1 MKRRAG
7 AKHLTVKVKMP
18 RLAPE
23 ENFSFYS
30 QRIRRYPRL
39 DRKAEHK
46 LAMRWYEHG
55 DRAAAD
61 DLVHAHLRDVVA
73 IAMQYRGYGFRA
85 ADLVAEGNIGL
96 LEAVKRFDPTRNL
109 RFMTY
114 AAYWVRAYI
123 LAHVLKQFSMV
134 GVGTGPLQ
142 SKMFFR
148 LARERARL
156 TSQLGEHD
164 QSINEALAVKFGT
177 SADRVEEMSMRL
189 ERRDSSLDAPMY
201 GDSDATMLDALS
213 SESASQEELTATAQR
228 DASIRRLVATVK
240 RDLDERERA
249 ILDQRLLGDGD
260 EVTLADIGK
269 QFGLS
274 RERVRQLEARLK
286 SKLKRALQPVA
297 LAA

>member
-1 MKRRAG
+1 
-7 AKHLTVKVKMP
+7 
-18 RLAPE
+18 
-23 ENFSFYS
+23 
-30 QRIRRYPRL
+30 
-39 DRKAEHK
+39 
-46 LAMRWYEHG
+46 
-55 DRAAAD
+55 
-61 DLVHAHLRDVVA
+61 
-73 IAMQYRGYGFRA
+73 
-85 ADLVAEGNIGL
+85 
-96 LEAVKRFDPTRNL
+96 
-109 RFMTY
+109 
-114 AAYWVRAYI
+114 
-123 LAHVLKQFSMV
+123 
-134 GVGTGPLQ
+134 
-142 SKMFFR
+142 MFFR

>member
-1 MKRRAG
+1 
-7 AKHLTVKVKMP
+7 MP
-18 RLAPE
+18 RLAQE
-23 ENFSFYS
+23 ESFAFYV

-39 DRKAEHK
+39 DRKEELR
-46 LAMRWYEHG
+46 LARLWHTRR

-61 DLVHAHLRDVVA
+61 ELVHAHLRDVVA
-73 IAMQYRGYGFRA
+73 IAMQYRGYGFRIS
-85 ADLVAEGNIGL
+85 DLVAEGNIGL
-96 LEAVKRFDPTRNL
+96 LEAVKRFDPSRNL

-142 SKMFFR
+142 SKLFFR

-156 TSQLGEHD
+156 TTQFGEG
-164 QSINEALAVKFGT
+164 SAEINDSLAEKFGT
-177 SADRVEEMSMRL
+177 SAARVEEMAMRL
-189 ERRDSSLDAPMY
+189 ERRDSSLDAPLY
-201 GDSDATMLDALS
+201 GDSEATMLDGLHDDAL
-213 SESASQEELTATAQR
+213 SQEERTATAQR
-228 DASIRRLVATVK
+228 DESVRRLVATVK

-249 ILDQRLLGDGD
+249 ILDLRLLSDGD

>member
-1 MKRRAG
+1 
-7 AKHLTVKVKMP
+7 MP
-18 RLAPE
+18 RLVHE
-23 ENFSFYS
+23 EGFSFYV
-30 QRIRRYPRL
+30 QQIRRYPRL
-39 DRKAEHK
+39 DRKTELK
-46 LAMRWYEHG
+46 LARRWAEKG
-55 DRAAAD
+55 DREAAD
-61 DLVHAHLRDVVA
+61 QLVQAHLRDVVA
-73 IAMQYRGYGFRA
+73 IAMQYRGYGFRIS
-85 ADLVAEGNIGL
+85 DLVCEGNIGL
-96 LEAVKRFDPTRNL
+96 LEAVKRFDPSRKL

-142 SKMFFR
+142 SKLFFR
-148 LARERARL
+148 LARERAKL
-156 TSQLGEHD
+156 ATQSGESTS
-164 QSINEALAVKFGT
+164 SINESLAEKFGT
-177 SADRVEEMSMRL
+177 TAQRVEEMSMRL
-189 ERRDSSLDAPMY
+189 ERRDSSLDAPLY
-201 GDSDATMLDALS
+201 GDSETTMLDGLHDD
-213 SESASQEELTATAQR
+213 ASNQEDLTQAAQR
-228 DASIRRLVATVK
+228 DASVRRLVATVK

-249 ILDQRLLGDGD
+249 ILDLRLLSDGD